1 MTLAPDPQTGV
12 LPQQL
17 VAGDYPFT
25 RADFRRIAR
34 MLHDDLGIT
43 LNETKAP
50 LVYSRLVRRLRA
62 LGLRSFKDYCIIVG
76 QASGREER
84 QAMAAALTTNVTR
97 FFREPHHYEHFR
109 KHQLPALVDRAW
121 RGGRV
126 RLWSAG
132 CSSGEE
138 AYALGL
144 TVLAACPE
152 AARLDVRILATDI
165 DETMLER
172 ARDGLYSDHAVSPID
187 RALRRRWFGRD
198 RDRNGERQWSVGEEL
213 RALVAVKS
221 LNLNGAWPMRGPFQT
236 IFCRNVAIYF
246 EEHVRRE
253 LWRRLA
259 PMLTLDGIL
268 YVGHSERVVSAGFE
282 AAGHTIY
289 RRTPAGRA
297 EIDAGSR

>member
-1 MTLAPDPQTGV
+1 MTGQPDPQHAA
-12 LPQQL
+12 LAQEL

-76 QASGREER
+76 QLSGREER
-84 QAMAAALTTNVTR
+84 HAMAAALTTNVTR
-97 FFREPHHYEHFR
+97 FFREPHHYDHFR
-109 KHQLPALVDRAW
+109 KRQLPALVDRAR

-138 AYALGL
+138 AYSLALTL
-144 TVLAACPE
+144 LAACPE

-165 DETMLER
+165 DESMLEE
-172 ARDGLYSDHAVSPID
+172 AREGRYSDHAVSPID

-213 RALVAVKS
+213 RALVAVKA

-246 EEHVRRE
+246 EEHVRSE

-259 PMLTLDGIL
+259 PMLAPEGLL
-268 YVGHSERVVSAGFE
+268 FLGHSERIVSPDFE
-282 AAGHTIY
+282 AVGHTVY
-289 RRTPAGRA
+289 RRAPA
-297 EIDAGSR
+297 AGA

>member
-1 MTLAPDPQTGV
+1 MTATPDPLHAALAQD
-12 LPQQL
+12 L

-34 MLHDDLGIT
+34 MLHDDVGIT
-43 LNETKAP
+43 LSETKAP
-50 LVYSRLVRRLRA
+50 LVYSRLVKRLRT
-62 LGLRSFKDYCIIVG
+62 LGLRSFRDYCIIIG
-76 QASGREER
+76 QASGHEER
-84 QAMAAALTTNVTR
+84 RAMAAALTTNVTR
-97 FFREPHHYEHFR
+97 FFREPHHYDHFR
-109 KHQLPALVDRAW
+109 TRQLPALVDRAR

-138 AYALGL
+138 AYSLAL

-165 DETMLER
+165 DETMLQR

-187 RALRRRWFGRD
+187 RAHRRRWFGRD
-198 RDRNGERQWSVGEEL
+198 RDRQGERQWSVGPEL
-213 RALVAVKS
+213 RALVAFKT

-246 EEHVRRE
+246 EEHVRAE

-259 PMLTLDGIL
+259 PMLAADGLL
-268 YVGHSERVVSAGFE
+268 YLGHSERIATGDFE
-282 AAGHTIY
+282 AAGMTVY
-289 RRTPAGRA
+289 RRTSA
-297 EIDAGSR
+297 DAA